1 VKRSIVLLSALTLS
15 ACAGHDEV
23 ARVVSPDGA
32 IDAVLVESN
41 GGAITA
47 FWYDIYLVRHGEP
60 WRRAHS
66 AAWLYDAMRSEQAYG
81 VNIVWAAADSLE
93 AQFSQATQTRLY
105 RPEATVAGLPI
116 KIVLRPGIVDASAPP
131 GGMLYNRLGRPH
143 DRS

>member
-60 WRRAHS
+60 WRRAHT

-81 VNIVWAAADSLE
+81 VNIVWVR
-93 AQFSQATQTRLY
+93 QT
-105 RPEATVAGLPI
+105 GS
-116 KIVLRPGIVDASAPP
+116 K
-131 GGMLYNRLGRPH
+131 
-143 DRS
+143 RSFRRRRRRVFISPK